1 MGAADRI
8 CTLIMAVHTDCRR
21 QGGGGLIS
29 VIMRNQAV
37 ALFRWGLTD
46 AAAEN
51 IAERNTAKLVRAK

>member
-21 QGGGGLIS
+21 QGGLIS
-29 VIMRNQAV
+29 VIMRNQAD

-46 AAAEN
+46 AAAKTKN
-51 IAERNTAKLVRAK
+51 AERNTAKLVRAK